1 MEIHA
6 PHHPALTLKEGLVHL
21 CIVTAGILTALSFE
35 GTLGWWHH
43 RELARETRQRLQ
55 SEIRGNQGSIQDVL
69 KSLDP
74 TKTRFTHA
82 IEVVSHLSTPDKL
95 TEAASIFS
103 PGTGNVT
110 SGMTFAYFNTAGYT
124 TAEVTGA
131 FGFMEY
137 GEVITYADAYD
148 LQALYARMQDS
159 TEKDVFAAA
168 MLGGNMLGKP
178 TPSEVEDV
186 KRQLR
191 LALGG
196 LLIMENIATKLNE
209 LYSKALK
216 DAL

>member
-6 PHHPALTLKEGLVHL
+6 PHHPAMTLKEALVHL
-21 CIVTAGILTALSFE
+21 CIVTAGILIALSFE
-35 GTLGWWHH
+35 GTLEWWHH

-55 SEIRGNQGSIQDVL
+55 TEIRGNQGSIQDVL
-69 KSLDP
+69 KHLDP

-82 IEVVSHLSTPDKL
+82 IEVVSDLSTPDKRK
-95 TEAASIFS
+95 EAASIFG
-103 PGTGNVT
+103 PGSGNVT
-110 SGMTFAYFNTAGYT
+110 SGMMFAYFNTAGYT

-137 GEVITYADAYD
+137 GEVLKYADAYD

-168 MLGGNMLGKP
+168 MLGGNMLTKP

-196 LLIMENIATKLNE
+196 LLIMENIATKLSE

-216 DAL
+216 DAV